1 VRFGLD
7 FDFRH
12 APERMDLVR
21 NAKRML
27 ELLLRVRLDLSGSV
41 SVDRSVGD
49 LGVDPIHDNGVVLV
63 REALVQEIN

>member
-1 VRFGLD
+1 
-7 FDFRH
+7 
-12 APERMDLVR
+12 
-21 NAKRML
+21 ML